1 MRSVLLAFALVAC
14 KGDGNSPDTD
24 TDTTPVDPFEVFIHP
39 TVEASGGGLACFTPG
54 DDWESTEWLEQNV
67 DPTLVGTAA
76 VAVAVQDFESEDPV
90 SMPTVDLWYGDAVS
104 GAPDASVTGDG
115 GGLLTIDSPTCQPHT
130 YRVNTDPN
138 VVETKTTYKAHH
150 LYGPATGA
158 VTGDM
163 LSVSDI
169 TYRLIPTI
177 LGVAVDPDKAIIAG
191 TMYGC
196 GRNPSL
202 PSEDDTEKVE
212 GVQVIVYDADGNIPQ
227 EMQIN
232 YFTERFP
239 DRFQE
244 HTSAD
249 GLWVAS
255 NVPTGRLRVEAW
267 GLVGGTLTLVGAT
280 VLDSEAD
287 SINIANIF
295 AGYADGVK
303 YPDSCLVPPA
313 L

>member
-14 KGDGNSPDTD
+14 KADGNPIDTD
-24 TDTTPVDPFEVFIHP
+24 TDTDVVDPFTQFISP
-39 TVEASGGGLACFTPG
+39 TIEATGGGLACFTPG
-54 DDWESTEWLEQNV
+54 DDWENTAWLTQDV
-67 DPTLVGTAA
+67 DPSFVGTAA
-76 VAVAVQDFESEDPV
+76 VSATVTDFETEDPV
-90 SMPTVDLWYGDAVS
+90 ESPTVDLWYGDSVS
-104 GAPDASVTGDG
+104 GTPDVSVTGDA
-115 GGLLTIDSPTCQPHT
+115 GGLLTIDAPTCQPHT

-138 VVETKTTYKAHH
+138 IVESKTTYKAHN
-150 LYGPATGA
+150 LLGPDDGALTGSY
-158 VTGDM
+158 T
-163 LSVSDI
+163 SVSDI

-177 LGVAVDPDKAIIAG
+177 LGVSVDPDKAIIAG

-196 GRNPSL
+196 GRNPAL

-212 GVQVIVYDADGNIPQ
+212 GVQVIVYDANGNIPPD
-227 EMQIN
+227 MQIN

-255 NVPTGRLRVEAW
+255 NVPPGRLRAEAW
-267 GLVGGTLTLVGAT
+267 GLVGGELTLLGASII
-280 VLDSEAD
+280 DSEAD

-295 AGYADGVK
+295 AGYANGVK
-303 YPDSCLVPPA
+303 YPDSCL
-313 L
+313 LDSI